1 MKKTYKVIIIFCII
15 VLSIF
20 ISTAIYAYYTYQ
32 KSIENT
38 IVLAYN
44 EIQVNEIYEP
54 PLKMQK
60 GISYKKEP
68 TVKNIGNIDCYVRVK
83 SLLPDSRVES
93 EITIDYNLN
102 DYTYNDIDK
111 YYYYNKILK
120 PGETS
125 KPLFTS
131 VTIHSDAKDIVLD
144 NFDIYIYAESVQTIE
159 NKNMIDVWN
168 YFNQ

>member
-1 MKKTYKVIIIFCII
+1 M
-15 VLSIF
+15 
-20 ISTAIYAYYTYQ
+20 
-32 KSIENT
+32 N
-38 IVLAYN
+38 
-44 EIQVNEIYEP
+44 
-54 PLKMQK
+54 

-168 YFNQ
+168 HFNQ

>member
-20 ISTAIYAYYTYQ
+20 ISTAFYAYYTYQ

>member
-38 IVLAYN
+38 IVLACN

-54 PLKMQK
+54 PLKMQN
-60 GISYKKEP
+60 GISNKKEP

-168 YFNQ
+168 HFNQ

>member
-15 VLSIF
+15 VLIIF
-20 ISTAIYAYYTYQ
+20 VSTAIYAYYIYQ

-54 PLKMQK
+54 PLKLQK
-60 GISYKKEP
+60 GISFKKEP
-68 TVKNIGNIDCYVRVK
+68 TIKNIGNIDCYVRVK
-83 SLLPDSRVES
+83 SLLSDSRVES
-93 EITIDYNLN
+93 EITIDYNLS
-102 DYTYNDIDK
+102 DYTYNNLDK

-131 VTIHSDAKDIVLD
+131 VTIHSDAEDIILD

-168 YFNQ
+168 HFNQ

>member
-15 VLSIF
+15 VLSIL

-54 PLKMQK
+54 PLKMQN